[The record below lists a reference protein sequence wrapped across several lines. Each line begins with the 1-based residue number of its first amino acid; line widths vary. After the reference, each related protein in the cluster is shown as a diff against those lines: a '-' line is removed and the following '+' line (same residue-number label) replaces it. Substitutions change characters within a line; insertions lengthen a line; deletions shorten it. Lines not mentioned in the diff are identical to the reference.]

1 MIPAPFDYVLAE
13 HPDHAI
19 ELLGKRE
26 DAKLL
31 AGGHSLL
38 PAMKLRI
45 ARPALLVDVGRI
57 ADLSYV
63 REEGDTIAIG
73 ALTRHKD
80 LAESPVLREN
90 CAIVAHTAGQVGDP
104 QVRHRGTIGGSL
116 AHGDPA
122 SDLPAVILALHG
134 EMVARGPEGDR
145 AIPALEF
152 FTGVFQTALAP
163 NEMLVEI
170 RVQKL
175 NGAGW
180 SYTKMS
186 RRAQDWATVAVASG
200 HALARRA
207 SDDDR
212 AHEHGRDTASGE
224 GGRGRARR
232 WRHQCRR
239 RGARR
244 RGNGAVLGSRCERRL
259 PPASGAGTHAPR
271 ARRGVGEVVGTGT
284 SRAAVQE
291 GGHARPSYGNQP
303 ASAACRRAR
312 APEPARAPCAAR
324 RPA

>member
-1 MIPAPFDYVLAE
+1 MIPASFDYVLAE

-80 LAESPVLREN
+80 LAESPVLREH

-145 AIPALEF
+145 AIPALDF

-163 NEMLVEI
+163 
-170 RVQKL
+170 
-175 NGAGW
+175 
-180 SYTKMS
+180 
-186 RRAQDWATVAVASG
+186 RRDA
-200 HALARRA
+200 
-207 SDDDR
+207 
-212 AHEHGRDTASGE
+212 GRDPGAEAQRS
-224 GGRGRARR
+224 RLVVHRR
-232 WRHQCRR
+232 
-239 RGARR
+239 
-244 RGNGAVLGSRCERRL
+244 
-259 PPASGAGTHAPR
+259 
-271 ARRGVGEVVGTGT
+271 
-284 SRAAVQE
+284 
-291 GGHARPSYGNQP
+291 
-303 ASAACRRAR
+303 
-312 APEPARAPCAAR
+312 
-324 RPA
+324 